1 MSSLEEL
8 EKRIRVL
15 EDIEEIRKLKHTMNL
30 YADMKNGEGLPS
42 LFAKDGTFGSKIF
55 GEVKGED
62 MRHIKSWPFQVHYS
76 TNPIIEVD
84 GDTATGRW
92 YFFRPHTTHE
102 NVARWAGGYYED
114 QYVREDGTWKFK
126 KIRLTNWFL
135 SEYDSGFAKD
145 RGAELQVG
153 EKYQAA

>member
-1 MSSLEEL
+1 MASVEDLER
-8 EKRIRVL
+8 RIQVL
-15 EDIEEIRKLKHTMNL
+15 EDIEEIRKLKHKCNL
-30 YADMKNGEGLPS
+30 YADTKDGENFS
-42 LFAKDGTFGSKIF
+42 KLFAKDGGFGSKIM
-55 GEVKGED
+55 GELKGEAL
-62 MRHIKSWPFQVHYS
+62 KSVKFWPFQVHYS

-114 QYVREDGTWKFK
+114 EYIREDGSWKFK
-126 KIRLTNWFL
+126 KVQLSNWFL
-135 SEYDSGFAKD
+135 SEYDTGFAKD

-153 EKYQAA
+153 EKYEAA